1 MEPLIASLLRPE
13 AYDHP
18 VAGVQLLETHISWV
32 LLTGPYAY
40 KIKKPVDLG
49 FVDFSSLARR
59 RHFCAEELRLNRR
72 LSPDLY
78 LGLRTIHGP
87 EELAHLGG
95 SGPEI
100 EVAVQMRQ
108 FRQQDLLPAV
118 LRRGL
123 PLTSL
128 LPLVDELAG
137 RLAAF
142 HAEAA
147 IASLDS
153 GFGTATRVLHPALAN
168 LAVLER
174 FLGRQDQRLLALRQ
188 WCEAEAQRLEPLFEQ
203 RRRAGRVR
211 EGHGD
216 LHLGN
221 LVLHDGRIV
230 VFDCLEFSET
240 LRWID
245 VISDL
250 AFLAMDLRRRRQ
262 GLLAAALLN
271 HWLAGSGDYE
281 GLATW
286 RWYLAYRAL
295 VRAKV
300 TALRLAQQAG
310 AAPSAERRSGQVD
323 LNAYLHLATAVQ
335 RRRRPLLLICHGVS
349 GCGKSHLSR
358 RLAERLG
365 WLHIRSDVERLRLF
379 GRWGEPCGPPLQG
392 DPYAPAVSE
401 ALYRE
406 RLSRCCEAALLAGVS
421 LICDA
426 TFLKRWQRQHFR
438 ALAERCGAGFA
449 ILPCLCPPSLARHR
463 IALRRQRGDDPSEA
477 DAAVLDRQL
486 AALEPLAAEER
497 RFCLDPGGAP
507 DLEAGVAAT
516 DLSAAPAE
524 QERLEPL
531 LGQLQ
536 ALAWDG

>member
-1 MEPLIASLLRPE
+1 MEPLIAALLQPE

-18 VAGVQLLETHISWV
+18 VEEVQLLQTHISWI
-32 LLTGPYAY
+32 LLTGTYAY

-49 FVDFSSLARR
+49 FLDFSTLARR
-59 RHFCAEELRLNRR
+59 RHFCDEELRLNRR
-72 LSPDLY
+72 LAPDLY

-87 EELAHLGG
+87 VQRAHLGG
-95 SGPEI
+95 GGPEI

-123 PLTSL
+123 PLGAL
-128 LPLVDELAG
+128 LALVEALAG

-142 HAEAA
+142 HAAAA
-147 IASLDS
+147 IAPSS
-153 GFGTATRVLHPALAN
+153 SAFGTSARVCAPALAN

-174 FLGRQDQRLLALRQ
+174 FLGRQDPRLPLLRQ
-188 WCEAEAQRLEPLFEQ
+188 WCETEAQRLEPLFEQ
-203 RRRAGRVR
+203 RRRDGRVR

-221 LVLHDGRIV
+221 LVLHDGQIV
-230 VFDCLEFSET
+230 VFDCLEFSDA

-250 AFLAMDLRRRRQ
+250 AFLAMDLRRRRHS
-262 GLLAAALLN
+262 LLAAALVN
-271 HWLAGSGDYE
+271 HWLASSGDYG
-281 GLATW
+281 GLAVW

-300 TALRLAQQAG
+300 TALRLEQQAET
-310 AAPSAERRSGQVD
+310 APLAERQRGQAD
-323 LNAYLHLATAVQ
+323 LQAYLHLAAAVQ
-335 RRRRPLLLICHGVS
+335 RPGRPVLLISHGVS
-349 GCGKSHLSR
+349 GSGKSHRSR
-358 RLAERLG
+358 LLAQRLG

-379 GRWGEPCGPPLQG
+379 GRWGEPCGTPLQG

-406 RLSRCCEAALLAGVS
+406 RLSACCAAALQAGFS

-426 TFLKRWQRQHFR
+426 TFLKHWQRQLFR
-438 ALAERCGAGFA
+438 RLADQRGARFA
-449 ILPCLCPPSLARHR
+449 ILPCPCTPDLARRR
-463 IALRRQRGDDPSEA
+463 IALRHQRGDDPSEA
-477 DAAVLDRQL
+477 DAAVLEAQL
-486 AALEPLAAEER
+486 AALDPLAADELP
-497 RFCLDPGGAP
+497 FCLTVDGGATSEPPSP
-507 DLEAGVAAT
+507 DSGGDEAM
-516 DLSAAPAE
+516 E
-524 QERLEPL
+524 QAWLDTL
-531 LGQLQ
+531 LLQLRS
-536 ALAWDG
+536 LA

>member
-18 VAGVQLLETHISWV
+18 VAAVQLIETHISWV

-59 RHFCAEELRLNRR
+59 RHFCEQELRLNRR
-72 LSPDLY
+72 LAPDLY
-78 LGLRTIHGP
+78 LALRSIHGP
-87 EELAHLGG
+87 VEQAHLGG
-95 SGPEI
+95 SGVEI
-100 EVAVQMRQ
+100 EVAVQMHQ

-123 PLTSL
+123 PLNEL
-128 LPLVDELAG
+128 RPLVEELAG

-142 HAEAA
+142 HASAA
-147 IASLDS
+147 IAPPES
-153 GFGTATRVLHPALAN
+153 GYGTAARVLQPALAN

-174 FLGRQDQRLLALRQ
+174 CLGRQDQRLEALRP

-203 RRRAGRVR
+203 RRRSGRVR
-211 EGHGD
+211 EAHGD

-221 LVLHDGRIV
+221 LVLHGGRIV
-230 VFDCLEFSET
+230 VFDCLEFSDA

-250 AFLAMDLRRRRQ
+250 AFLAMDLRRRRHS
-262 GLLAAALLN
+262 LLAASLLN
-271 HWLAGSGDYE
+271 HWLAGSGDYA
-281 GLATW
+281 GLASW

-300 TALRLAQQAG
+300 TALRLEQQAE
-310 AAPSAERRSGQVD
+310 AASPSERRSGQAD
-323 LNAYLHLATAVQ
+323 LRAYLHLAADLQ

-349 GCGKSHLSR
+349 GGGKSHRSR
-358 RLAERLG
+358 WLAERLG

-392 DPYAPAVSE
+392 DAYAPAVSE

-406 RLSRCCEAALLAGVS
+406 RLSVCCEAALQAGLS

-426 TFLKRWQRQHFR
+426 TFLKRWQRRHFR
-438 ALAERCGAGFA
+438 RLAERCGAAFA
-449 ILPCLCPPSLARHR
+449 ILPCVCSPSLARQR

-477 DAAVLDRQL
+477 DAGVLERQL
-486 AALEPLAAEER
+486 AGLEPLDAEELSCCLELGGRLDQGPVAAER
-497 RFCLDPGGAP
+497 DPGAM
-507 DLEAGVAAT
+507 
-516 DLSAAPAE
+516 AE
-524 QERLEPL
+524 QEQLDSL
-531 LGQLQ
+531 LRQLQ
-536 ALAWDG
+536 ALT